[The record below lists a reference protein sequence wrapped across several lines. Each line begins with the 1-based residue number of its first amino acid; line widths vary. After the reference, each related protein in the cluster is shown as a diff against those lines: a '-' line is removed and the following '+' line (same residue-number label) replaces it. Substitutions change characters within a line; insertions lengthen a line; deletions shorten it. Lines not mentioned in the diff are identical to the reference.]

1 MNTAGND
8 RLPGADEEA
17 YRRYLSGD
25 EAGAEQLVS
34 KYGDALTNYI
44 GGFVHNA
51 HDAEELMIEA
61 FARLFARERAIHE
74 GGAFRAYLYKI
85 ARNLAIRHV
94 RGRFRLFS
102 TEELP
107 FEPQD
112 DARTDAAIL
121 GAERAE
127 QLHRAMKLLKA
138 EYREALY
145 LVYFEEMSY
154 RDAAEILKKSERQI
168 TNYVYRGKKS
178 LKEILNREGFTYEFD

>member
-8 RLPGADEEA
+8 RAPGADEEA

-61 FARLFARERAIHE
+61 FARLFARERAIYE

-85 ARNLAIRHV
+85 ARNLAIRH
-94 RGRFRLFS
+94 
-102 TEELP
+102 
-107 FEPQD
+107 
-112 DARTDAAIL
+112 ARAVPAVQHGGI
-121 GAERAE
+121 
-127 QLHRAMKLLKA
+127 
-138 EYREALY
+138 AL
-145 LVYFEEMSY
+145 
-154 RDAAEILKKSERQI
+154 
-168 TNYVYRGKKS
+168 
-178 LKEILNREGFTYEFD
+178 